1 MSKLTPKSRRV
12 LSCGVILLA
21 SMLLLSWRLWS
32 PTYRAYESFWGTDVL
47 QITVYLELAFVA
59 VFLITISLKL
69 PILDYAK
76 TLLEKLHLFS
86 PAATVLVSVGVI
98 LAGAGIHA
106 LNKAVLNT
114 NATGS
119 TEYTICAFFW
129 LIYLLAKGYPSM
141 EQSEKAIP
149 WRLLAGPIVV
159 ALSKAVT
166 QGFAPA
172 FFITVTLAISDLLSV
187 VCGKARL
194 DFRSIAYI
202 LLPSILCVGLI
213 LAAKAL
219 FFPDILNYQLRTLLG
234 TAGRVYSLGG
244 YIDCIRESG
253 EVMAHGCLYL
263 IILSLGTV
271 LSSILAT
278 RSEDKYR
285 SRLLGLT
292 ACFFVLIWLFQAL
305 TNAELMSRTLLP
317 YRWMVSGGLAAIL
330 SNGVMQGRTEDAVSG
345 KSNQTIEVRKKHT
358 HIRCD

>member
-59 VFLITISLKL
+59 IFLITTSLKL
-69 PILDYAK
+69 PILDFAK
-76 TLLEKLHLFS
+76 MLLEKFHLFS

-141 EQSEKAIP
+141 EQFGKAIP
-149 WRLLAGPIVV
+149 WRLLAVPIVV
-159 ALSKAVT
+159 ALSNVVMR
-166 QGFAPA
+166 GFAPA
-172 FFITVTLAISDLLSV
+172 FFITVTLAVSDLLSI

-194 DFRSIAYI
+194 NSRSITCI
-202 LLPSILCVGLI
+202 LLPSIFCVGLI
-213 LAAKAL
+213 FVAKAL
-219 FFPDILNYQLRTLLG
+219 FFPDVLNYQLRTLEG
-234 TAGRVYSLGG
+234 TVGQVYSLGG

-253 EVMAHGCLYL
+253 EVVTHGCLYL
-263 IILSLGTV
+263 VILSLGTV
-271 LSSILAT
+271 FSSILAT

-285 SRLLGLT
+285 IRLLGLI

-345 KSNQTIEVRKKHT
+345 KSNQTMEVREKIYPHQM
-358 HIRCD
+358 